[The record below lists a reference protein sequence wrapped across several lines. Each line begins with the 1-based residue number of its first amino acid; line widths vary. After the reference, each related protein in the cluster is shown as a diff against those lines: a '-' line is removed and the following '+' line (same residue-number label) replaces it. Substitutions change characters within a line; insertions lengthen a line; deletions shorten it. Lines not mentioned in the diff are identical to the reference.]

1 MASIASVLPSSQEL
15 ARHEI
20 ARHDI
25 ARKDVAAGIVPQPKP
40 SLWRRMAAAMMAAQA
55 RRAER
60 DVARYLAITG
70 LKFTDST
77 EREIEQRF
85 LSPNRFHRN

>member
-1 MASIASVLPSSQEL
+1 MASIASSLPAS
-15 ARHEI
+15 HEI
-20 ARHDI
+20 ASRTQ
-25 ARKDVAAGIVPQPKP
+25 AAAPKQP
-40 SLWRRMAAAMMAAQA
+40 LWRRFIDAMIEGQR

-60 DVARYLAITG
+60 DVARYIALTG

-85 LSPNRFHRN
+85 LAPHRFHQN